1 MKKHLDIKQNKT
13 KSVHAV
19 RYLPIP
25 LLLILCAFLLAGCGR
40 KAPDP
45 PAYDTEETDEEAGKD
60 IPNTEENGTKTPGAG
75 DTEGDANVPTPFSHA
90 LPQETSAESD
100 YVFPKTAP
108 FIDDTGKSM
117 QRDGNFLYS
126 YYDGKLIRFDQ
137 ETEET
142 VLLYQTASTHALSF
156 CLYKNDIYFVERTG
170 YDSLDDRDTSL
181 WRMGKDGKDL
191 TLLQGDIVNAGTV
204 RFGDDYSIDI
214 YDDILYLISYTS
226 GYENGDYITKTANLY
241 YRLEHDGS
249 VSEVDESET
258 LYGTL
263 PRRFSPVFDKD
274 FPSFPYAMRN
284 YGYLFVQD
292 SNKVLYRM
300 EPASGKRESF
310 MICAADSFAFSGNLV
325 FLYSYYADTAT
336 LLNLDDKTTIQ
347 LDDTL
352 SETLYNLTVSASE
365 QGFYLC
371 CDLPEEDSS
380 GETLYRF
387 HILRLLPDGSV
398 DTLAADSPRSY
409 DDSYAAQIRNNSCIL
424 GDHLYYYAG
433 DSLFQRLMRRSLEGN
448 ADPREIESFL
458 RYPAASPASVHA
470 EEKDEETQIEGG
482 SSVSFSIRKLFLEE
496 QTDADKA
503 INRTLTEV
511 YTDFESYV
519 EDLIRDEQEALEE
532 DPDFYESFDYAS
544 NYDFSLHASLDYMDD
559 DTISFCCYYYQY
571 YAYAAHGYYWSDYY
585 VFDRQTG
592 ERLSFEDFVG
602 NSAAIVNTATPYVEK
617 MAGWDFDSEMLLDI
631 SRFSLSE
638 DGYTLY
644 FAPYD
649 IDCYAAGSF
658 LITIPYEAFEKE
670 L

>member
-25 LLLILCAFLLAGCGR
+25 LLLILCAFLLTGCGG
-40 KAPDP
+40 KTIDS
-45 PAYDTEETDEEAGKD
+45 PAYDSEESGNSDAEETGG
-60 IPNTEENGTKTPGAG
+60 ENPA
-75 DTEGDANVPTPFSHA
+75 PFSHA
-90 LPQETSAESD
+90 LPQDIPAESD
-100 YVFPKTAP
+100 YVFPKTSP

-126 YYDGKLIRFDQ
+126 YYGGRLIRFDQ

-292 SNKVLYRM
+292 SNKVLYR
-300 EPASGKRESF
+300 PRAANGKV
-310 MICAADSFAFSGNLV
+310 L
-325 FLYSYYADTAT
+325 
-336 LLNLDDKTTIQ
+336 
-347 LDDTL
+347 
-352 SETLYNLTVSASE
+352 
-365 QGFYLC
+365 
-371 CDLPEEDSS
+371 
-380 GETLYRF
+380 
-387 HILRLLPDGSV
+387 
-398 DTLAADSPRSY
+398 
-409 DDSYAAQIRNNSCIL
+409 
-424 GDHLYYYAG
+424 
-433 DSLFQRLMRRSLEGN
+433 
-448 ADPREIESFL
+448 
-458 RYPAASPASVHA
+458 
-470 EEKDEETQIEGG
+470 
-482 SSVSFSIRKLFLEE
+482 
-496 QTDADKA
+496 
-503 INRTLTEV
+503 
-511 YTDFESYV
+511 
-519 EDLIRDEQEALEE
+519 
-532 DPDFYESFDYAS
+532 
-544 NYDFSLHASLDYMDD
+544 
-559 DTISFCCYYYQY
+559 
-571 YAYAAHGYYWSDYY
+571 
-585 VFDRQTG
+585 
-592 ERLSFEDFVG
+592 
-602 NSAAIVNTATPYVEK
+602 
-617 MAGWDFDSEMLLDI
+617 
-631 SRFSLSE
+631 
-638 DGYTLY
+638 
-644 FAPYD
+644 
-649 IDCYAAGSF
+649 
-658 LITIPYEAFEKE
+658 
-670 L
+670 